1 MSLRPLAEG
10 PLLGSPNRRLDSSPP
25 VVGGG
30 VHLVQEPADDC
41 RRRPDALLPVPERRH
56 LDPEE
61 LGEQRLRQ
69 TEELAGRT
77 DLVRSV
83 ITRLKLRRRQRRI
96 LRRIENRPGPERER
110 PMIAA
115 HNIHYELG
123 DRVQGLGPGGIGA
136 MLLLARRTGLIADI
150 DHYLHLFKYHRP
162 YHESDHV
169 LNIALNILAGGTK
182 LQHIE
187 RLRNDEAYLNALDA
201 KRIPDPTTTG
211 DFCRRFRRCDVLDLM
226 DAINRTRKRV
236 WAQQPVDFFDQAI
249 IDVDG
254 TLVGTDA
261 ECKEGVDI
269 AYDGTWSYHPLLVSL
284 ANTKEPLYLVN
295 RSGNRPSHELAAS
308 FIDRAVLLC
317 RQAGFRSFLVRGDT
331 DFTQTK
337 HLDRWDD
344 AGDLRFLFGID
355 ARPNLVALAEQLPDS
370 AYSFLERPVP
380 PIKTVP
386 RQRPP
391 RHKARIVQERGFET
405 IHTLEEMVAEF
416 DYQPVA
422 CDRDYRLIVLRKKL
436 AIEKR
441 GVRIREEYRYFFFI
455 TNDREMPADQAVL
468 TAGGRCDQENLVA
481 QLKGGVHALTTPV
494 DNLVSNWAYMVM
506 ASLAWSLKAWAA
518 LLVPE
523 TPRHAREHR
532 IQKRTLLRMEFKT
545 FRAAMIEIPC
555 QIVRSGRRLVY
566 RLLSWNP
573 WQGVFLRL
581 VERLNG
587 CWLY

>member
-1 MSLRPLAEG
+1 MK
-10 PLLGSPNRRLDSSPP
+10 SS
-25 VVGGG
+25 V
-30 VHLVQEPADDC
+30 LN
-41 RRRPDALLPVPERRH
+41 
-56 LDPEE
+56 
-61 LGEQRLRQ
+61 
-69 TEELAGRT
+69 
-77 DLVRSV
+77 
-83 ITRLKLRRRQRRI
+83 KLRRRKRRI
-96 LRRIENRPGPERER
+96 CRRIENRPGPERER

-115 HNIHYELG
+115 SNIHYELG

-150 DHYLHLFKYHRP
+150 DHELHLLKRHLP

-182 LQHIE
+182 LQHLE

-201 KRIPDPTTTG
+201 QRIPDPTTAG

-236 WAQQPVDFFDQAI
+236 WAQQPVEFFDQAL

-416 DYQPVA
+416 AYP
-422 CDRDYRLIVLRKKL
+422 Y
-436 AIEKR
+436 
-441 GVRIREEYRYFFFI
+441 
-455 TNDREMPADQAVL
+455 
-468 TAGGRCDQENLVA
+468 A
-481 QLKGGVHALTTPV
+481 QLKGSWSCMKNGKPLFHHVLQC
-494 DNLVSNWAYMVM
+494 VSCWKKE
-506 ASLAWSLKAWAA
+506 L
-518 LLVPE
+518 PDGDC
-523 TPRHAREHR
+523 R
-532 IQKRTLLRMEFKT
+532 Q
-545 FRAAMIEIPC
+545 
-555 QIVRSGRRLVY
+555 GRRDYTKCPGTRSRGTWAGDRCYPTASKVHRRQLVADARPDSAQKTGCQGHRFPIHRCTVGPRRHFDGRRESLHASTRGVPSCGAGAHRAPGVGRVASNRRPAEQVHERSHRRQQY
-566 RLLSWNP
+566 HRTARRTGRPVPRLWRHLARGWP
-573 WQGVFLRL
+573 R
-581 VERLNG
+581 
-587 CWLY
+587 